1 MMVVVTGCGMI
12 AVTLGLAGN
21 LAGLFFNDI
30 AAEFQVG
37 RGTVA
42 LTSTIYSICSA
53 VVGMFAPTVVRRIG
67 LRKTALIGSVI
78 MVSTTVALSFVHSIF
93 MMMLLNII
101 RGFSAGFIG
110 MVTVNITINY
120 WFHKNNSLMTSIA
133 MSFSGIVG
141 AILSP
146 IVSQFITDHGW
157 RNGYLLIAGIMVIM
171 LLPSIL
177 LPISL
182 KPETLHLAPYGE
194 SAQQTKTV
202 SQAPAREIDQK
213 AFMLL
218 LCYTL
223 MVPCATA
230 LSQHYLG
237 ISDSYGV
244 AQAGAIMVSAT
255 MITNTGGKLLY
266 GILSDKL
273 GSRLTTSAYIVAIT
287 SALLMMATVR
297 DYTLLLIAA
306 ALIGLSYSMGTVASS
321 SIVREVFGPENYSK
335 VYPKLSFCIT
345 LSSSSFTTLIGSAYD
360 ITGSYQFILLAMAA
374 LELCALLIIQLV
386 FKKAAH

>member
-1 MMVVVTGCGMI
+1 
-12 AVTLGLAGN
+12 
-21 LAGLFFNDI
+21 
-30 AAEFQVG
+30 
-37 RGTVA
+37 
-42 LTSTIYSICSA
+42 
-53 VVGMFAPTVVRRIG
+53 
-67 LRKTALIGSVI
+67 
-78 MVSTTVALSFVHSIF
+78 
-93 MMMLLNII
+93 
-101 RGFSAGFIG
+101 
-110 MVTVNITINY
+110 
-120 WFHKNNSLMTSIA
+120 
-133 MSFSGIVG
+133 
-141 AILSP
+141 
-146 IVSQFITDHGW
+146 
-157 RNGYLLIAGIMVIM
+157 
-171 LLPSIL
+171 
-177 LPISL
+177 
-182 KPETLHLAPYGE
+182 
-194 SAQQTKTV
+194 
-202 SQAPAREIDQK
+202 
-213 AFMLL
+213 MLL

-244 AQAGAIMVSAT
+244 ASAGAIMVSAT

-273 GSRLTTSAYIVAIT
+273 GSRLTASVYIVAIT
-287 SALLMMATVR
+287 CALLMMATVR
-297 DYTLLLIAA
+297 DYTLLLVAA

-360 ITGSYQFILLAMAA
+360 ITGSYQFILLAMAV